1 MVENTAF
8 KKFEAWWEEES
19 SKETKTNKTADE
31 SAVGEKTEKTKD
43 NINIL
48 LEANREN
55 LYSNINLDNLGLGLG
70 LRASLP
76 KMPSFRR
83 KKIPSP
89 VPEDEDSR
97 KLSDNEEIVHDS
109 DSEPPRARLRK
120 VSASSVSS
128 DSSAGSSESDSSSSD
143 ESSSESE
150 EEKPEKRAT
159 TPIERASP
167 LIDFSMSPID
177 DGIEAT
183 CKTPEPMQTDTE
195 EGEVKSEVAE
205 NAEETEKTKMED
217 FDSDLSEGER
227 EYMERRRRNTE
238 WMEQIEKERKEREV
252 VVEEKKEVE
261 VMFFLLLL

>member
-8 KKFEAWWEEES
+8 KKFETWWEES
-19 SKETKTNKTADE
+19 SKENKLNKSTDETNN
-31 SAVGEKTEKTKD
+31 SEKTEKTKD

-109 DSEPPRARLRK
+109 DSELSSARVRK
-120 VSASSVSS
+120 VSTSSISS
-128 DSSAGSSESDSSSSD
+128 DTSAMSSESESSSSD
-143 ESSSESE
+143 ESSSDSE
-150 EEKPEKRAT
+150 EEKPARRST
-159 TPIERASP
+159 TP
-167 LIDFSMSPID
+167 M
-177 DGIEAT
+177 DG
-183 CKTPEPMQTDTE
+183 
-195 EGEVKSEVAE
+195 KS
-205 NAEETEKTKMED
+205 
-217 FDSDLSEGER
+217 
-227 EYMERRRRNTE
+227 
-238 WMEQIEKERKEREV
+238 QIFKILC
-252 VVEEKKEVE
+252 
-261 VMFFLLLL
+261 F